1 MNIISDITLDKINKT
16 ESALNTKE
24 LNPFPEFFKEFQND
38 RKIFEIINPYLSV
51 NWSKILD
58 TYFVITNKMISSNYC
73 LEKYFI
79 SDLEDNDSFFNI
91 FYIPQN
97 LERDL
102 KRQISPFLLKIY
114 NVRELASSPRILL
127 DFYRK
132 IIEMSDNEKSF
143 NPSEFIADELYA
155 HKYLYNEGFPPT
167 YRSGIIEFDEEDN
180 KEYELEDS
188 FKFFQFLDNIRYF
201 TREGLP
207 SYLEKNNLSKA
218 FDHILISAKLN
229 LDHILIEVRS
239 NDQNYLKMMANL
251 PYPYSRVF
259 YSPIDEVLFIN
270 AGILGSFKTSIESLE
285 SENVKIY
292 TILKRN
298 RYNKI
303 SQMYDFENNCFKKI
317 RIKEI
322 EIF

>member
-1 MNIISDITLDKINKT
+1 
-16 ESALNTKE
+16 
-24 LNPFPEFFKEFQND
+24 
-38 RKIFEIINPYLSV
+38 
-51 NWSKILD
+51 
-58 TYFVITNKMISSNYC
+58 MISSNYC
-73 LEKYFI
+73 VEKFFI
-79 SDLEDNDSFFNI
+79 SDLEDNDSFLNI

-97 LERDL
+97 LQRDL
-102 KRQISPFLLKIY
+102 KREISPFLLRIY
-114 NVRELASSPRILL
+114 NVRELVSSPRILL

-132 IIEMSDNEKSF
+132 KIEMDNNEKTF

-167 YRSGIIEFDEEDN
+167 YRSGIIEFDEKND
-180 KEYELEDS
+180 KEYDLNDIFEF
-188 FKFFQFLDNIRYF
+188 FKFIDNTRYF
-201 TREGLP
+201 TRERLP
-207 SYLEKNNLSKA
+207 PYLENDIIRKA
-218 FDHILISAKLN
+218 CNHIQITAKLN

-239 NDQNYLKMMANL
+239 NDLDYLKMMANL
-251 PYPYSRVF
+251 PYPYTRVL

-285 SENVKIY
+285 SEYVKIY
-292 TILKRN
+292 TILRRN

-317 RIKEI
+317 RIREI